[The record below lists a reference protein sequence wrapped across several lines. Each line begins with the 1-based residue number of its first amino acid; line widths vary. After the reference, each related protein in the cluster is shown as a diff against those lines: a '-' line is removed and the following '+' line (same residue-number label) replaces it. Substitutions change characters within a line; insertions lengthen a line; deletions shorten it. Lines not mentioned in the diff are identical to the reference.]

1 MDKVW
6 NLTHIYKTQEDF
18 EKDLDYAK
26 KVILPGIT
34 ELEGKL
40 KNEEDLVKY
49 FDLEAKEGNADDKT
63 LYAQVN
69 FAF

>member
-34 ELEGKL
+34 
-40 KNEEDLVKY
+40 
-49 FDLEAKEGNADDKT
+49 
-63 LYAQVN
+63 
-69 FAF
+69 